1 MCNWRAWGA
10 WFAHIGSLVN
20 KSRKWKIWTGCQEHY
35 SRSFY
40 GMTTFIALS
49 RLRLEYDF
57 CPLWFFRFTWIRTN
71 TATSYI
77 HPVPVLLSSLNPVL
91 FRLFLLGALFIHFMF
106 LAALHFPVISIT
118 DLPPPFY
125 CRMNLPSTNLHFT
138 TCYFCFRCVIHIK
151 TSSIPALHTLPP
163 YDSTSPRILRIFG
176 AATTFAW

>member
-1 MCNWRAWGA
+1 M
-10 WFAHIGSLVN
+10 
-20 KSRKWKIWTGCQEHY
+20 
-35 SRSFY
+35 
-40 GMTTFIALS
+40 
-49 RLRLEYDF
+49 
-57 CPLWFFRFTWIRTN
+57 
-71 TATSYI
+71 
-77 HPVPVLLSSLNPVL
+77 L

-176 AATTFAW
+176 AATTFAWQYVDLVFSLPPRHRVVDPCSHVRVRSSLHHFITSQSEILAPRRQTSYHLPFLASSLLNSPEAKNLI